1 MSFSTFDEYP
11 RGLKDD
17 DPILIDNWKILHVIG
32 AGGMGKVFS
41 GVSKDHTYVAIKII
55 NSEDI
60 DDSYLKRFKK
70 EISAMKL
77 LNSPYIA
84 RMISS
89 KIEHNPPYLAI
100 ELIHGKTLAK
110 QIENKKI
117 YTESLWFN
125 IARQIFLGLKE
136 VHVRGLTHRDIKPAN
151 IMQLEDKDQIKII
164 DFGVVKNEDVRS
176 NIRTVVVG
184 TMPYMSPE
192 QLSHITPTPKSD
204 IFSAGITLVQ
214 LATKNHPFYFANDS
228 APIANA
234 ILNKEPNLDGLT
246 DKQIQLCEK
255 LLIKDPDLRLS
266 ATEALKMIDDLT
278 GRPVVR
284 ASNYVALKKKTV
296 KKSVLS
302 NIPKKKAPIDPVL
315 LGVID
320 EFLVSPVVA
329 SLSPMRITVPDFK
342 KFQTLKKQFQTQ
354 ISDLTSVLE
363 LLLQDIGTK
372 TFHLDFFSKPLEH
385 NIYAQGFTEKDN
397 KIFGEV
403 ISNNFL
409 EIKLEPE
416 QTAYLLKEGWAEP
429 KEDSPNFLSR
439 DTNTTEFR
447 TRLSKLIAESFFSV
461 YGADLHSEFYVSP
474 RTPEFISR
482 VQSHLGI
489 NISADGSFKLKG
501 SKRATDQYSKWQLIG
516 FFEKDGHLEDL
527 VLETLVAR
535 HIEKDLVYKRENK
548 EWKSIGVVNN
558 PVKNGINKVTGN
570 GFLFDKKIISK
581 FDTLEENREVA
592 DFEHV
597 QHLLEYAPILSEKY
611 LEKEKVWPLTNDLIQ
626 LGSDTASDFEDYLG
640 LFTLSSNN
648 LRKNMVL
655 GLFARHP
662 QTQEFYGRSGG
673 KWRLLF
679 ESPLSYGYEIFF
691 VKKSFIDVF
700 DKRAQK
706 PENPIL
712 RTELEA
718 FIHTV

>member
-1 MSFSTFDEYP
+1 MSISTFDEYP

-55 NSEDI
+55 NTEEI
-60 DDSYLKRFKK
+60 DDNYLKRFKK

-84 RMISS
+84 RMVSS
-89 KIEHNPPYLAI
+89 KIDHNPPYLAI

-110 QIENKKI
+110 QIENKKV
-117 YTESLWFN
+117 YTEALWFN

-136 VHVRGLTHRDIKPAN
+136 IHARGLTHRDIKPAN

-164 DFGVVKNEDVRS
+164 DFGVVKNEDSR
-176 NIRTVVVG
+176 NNTRTVVVG
-184 TMPYMSPE
+184 TLPYMSPE

-214 LATKNHPFYFANDS
+214 LATKNHPFYFAKDS
-228 APIANA
+228 APIAHA

-246 DKQIQLCEK
+246 DKQIKLCEK

-278 GRPVVR
+278 GRAIIRSSNLVAIKRPAIKAKAVKVV
-284 ASNYVALKKKTV
+284 AKKKV
-296 KKSVLS
+296 S
-302 NIPKKKAPIDPVL
+302 IDPVL

-320 EFLVSPVVA
+320 EFQVSPVVN
-329 SLSPMRITVPDFK
+329 LSPMKIIAPDFK
-342 KFQTLKKQFQTQ
+342 KFQVLKKQFQTQ
-354 ISDLTSVLE
+354 IADLSSVLE
-363 LLLQDIGTK
+363 LLLQDLGTK
-372 TFHLDFFSKPLEH
+372 TFHLDFFSKSLQH
-385 NIYAQGFTEKDN
+385 NIYSQGFIEKDN

-409 EIKLEPE
+409 DIKLDAE
-416 QTAYLLKEGWAEP
+416 QTSYLLKEGWAEP
-429 KEDSPNFLSR
+429 KEDSPNFLLR

-447 TRLSKLIAESFFSV
+447 RRLSKLIAETFFSV
-461 YGADLHSEFYVSP
+461 YGADLNSEFYISP
-474 RTPEFISR
+474 RTPEFISK
-482 VQSHLGI
+482 VQSQLGI
-489 NISADGSFKLKG
+489 KISVDGSFKLKG

-516 FFEKDGHLEDL
+516 FFGKDGHEEDL

-548 EWKSIGVVNN
+548 EWKNIGVINN

-581 FDTLEENREVA
+581 FDTLEEKREVA
-592 DFEHV
+592 DFKDV
-597 QHLLEYAPILSEKY
+597 QHLLDYAPILSEKY

-648 LRKNMVL
+648 LRKNIVL

-673 KWRLLF
+673 RWRLLF

-691 VKKSFIDVF
+691 VKKSFIDFF

>member
-1 MSFSTFDEYP
+1 MSISTFDEYP

-17 DPILIDNWKILHVIG
+17 DPILIDDWKILHVIG

-55 NSEDI
+55 NVEDI
-60 DDSYLKRFKK
+60 NDTYLKRFKK

-89 KIEHNPPYLAI
+89 KIEHDPPYLAI

-110 QIENKKI
+110 QIENKKV
-117 YTESLWFN
+117 YPETLWFN

-136 VHVRGLTHRDIKPAN
+136 VHARGLTHRDIKPAN

-176 NIRTVVVG
+176 NTRTVVVG
-184 TMPYMSPE
+184 TLPYMSPE

-214 LATKNHPFYFANDS
+214 LATKNHPFYFANDG

-246 DKQIQLCEK
+246 EKQKKLCEK
-255 LLIKDPDLRLS
+255 LLVKDPDLRLS
-266 ATEALKMIDDLT
+266 ATESLKIIDELIERPIIRSSNAVAIK
-278 GRPVVR
+278 RPV
-284 ASNYVALKKKTV
+284 AKPKPIKLIAKKKP
-296 KKSVLS
+296 SL
-302 NIPKKKAPIDPVL
+302 DPVL
-315 LGVID
+315 KGVID
-320 EFLVSPVVA
+320 EFQVSPVVM
-329 SLSPMRITVPDFK
+329 SFSPMSIAVQDFK
-342 KFQTLKKQFQTQ
+342 KFKALKKQFQAQ
-354 ISDLTSVLE
+354 IADLASVLE
-363 LLLQDIGTK
+363 LRLQFLGPK
-372 TFHLDFFSKPLEH
+372 TFHLDFFSKTLQQ
-385 NIYAQGFTEKDN
+385 NIYSQGFLEKDDT
-397 KIFGEV
+397 IFGEV
-403 ISNNFL
+403 VSNNFL
-409 EIKLEPE
+409 DVKLESD
-416 QTAYLLKEGWAEP
+416 QVSYLLEEGWTEP
-429 KEDSPNFLSR
+429 KEDSPNFVAR
-439 DTNTTEFR
+439 DKNTKEFR
-447 TRLSKLIAESFFSV
+447 SKLSKLIAESYFTV
-461 YGADLHSEFYVSP
+461 YGADLHSEFYISP
-474 RTPEFISR
+474 VTPNLVNKAKE
-482 VQSHLGI
+482 QLGI
-489 NISADGSFKLKG
+489 DISTDGSFKLKG
-501 SKRATDQYSKWQLIG
+501 SKRSTDQYSKWQLIG
-516 FFEKDGHLEDL
+516 FFERDGHDNDL

-535 HIEKDLVYKRENK
+535 HIENDLVFKRENK
-548 EWKSIGVVNN
+548 EWKNIGVIKN

-581 FDTLEENREVA
+581 FDVLQEKREVA
-592 DFEHV
+592 DFELV
-597 QHLLEYAPILSEKY
+597 QHLLDYAPILSEKY

-626 LGSDTASDFEDYLG
+626 LGNDTASDFEDYLG

-648 LRKNMVL
+648 LRKNIVL
-655 GLFARHP
+655 GVFARHP

-706 PENPIL
+706 PENQIL

-718 FIHTV
+718 YIHTV